1 MDQKNAYANFTKLIP
16 TDDGEVPFLRDIWG
30 FFSMKGVKTFF
41 ASVNPNNSFRLDL
54 EVCENLGCPIH
65 IFTDSDDIE
74 GKWAVVAKTL
84 KARKIDEADKDKQ
97 WLEGIQKK
105 WILPKNLVVK
115 KVNPSDW
122 SSMFSDLKQSPESRV
137 DLLKVEAYDE
147 RERMLLYSMLD
158 SGFRPGILLVKYT
171 VDPDANVSAMLVA
184 GHLQMSGYRLISS
197 KNNWFLYLYT
207 DICFYDSCSWRDE
220 TVQNPLVKYIV
231 ELFDVKQKAAKADVD
246 DTKESKED
254 TQSVETSTENME
266 AK

>member
-1 MDQKNAYANFTKLIP
+1 MDQKSAYANVTKLIT

-41 ASVNPNNSFRLDL
+41 VSVNPSNSFRLDL
-54 EVCENLGCPIH
+54 EICENLGCPIH
-65 IFTDSDDIE
+65 IFTDSDE
-74 GKWAVVAKTL
+74 VEEKWVIVAKTL

-115 KVNPSDW
+115 KVTSSDW
-122 SSMFSDLKQSPESRV
+122 SSMFSELKQTPESRV

-147 RERMLLYSMLD
+147 TERMLLYSMLD
-158 SGFRPGILLVKYT
+158 NGFRPGILLVKYT
-171 VDPDANVSAMLVA
+171 VDPDANVPAMLVA
-184 GHLQMSGYRLISS
+184 GHLQMSGYRLIST

-207 DICFYDSCSWRDE
+207 DVCFYDSCSWRDE
-220 TVQNPLVKYIV
+220 SVQNPLVKYIV
-231 ELFDVKQKAAKADVD
+231 ELFDVKQKAQTSKME
-246 DTKESKED
+246 ESQPAEKLA
-254 TQSVETSTENME
+254 ENLE

>member
-1 MDQKNAYANFTKLIP
+1 MYANFTKLIT

-41 ASVNPNNSFRLDL
+41 VSVNPSNSFRLDL
-54 EVCENLGCPIH
+54 EICENLGCPIH
-65 IFTDSDDIE
+65 IFTDSDAVE
-74 GKWAVVAKTL
+74 EKWAVVAKTL

-115 KVNPSDW
+115 KVTSSDW
-122 SSMFSDLKQSPESRV
+122 SSMFSELKKSPESRV

-147 RERMLLYSMLD
+147 TERMLLYSMLD
-158 SGFRPGILLVKYT
+158 NGFRPGILLVKYT
-171 VDPDANVSAMLVA
+171 VDPDANVPAMLVA
-184 GHLQMSGYRLISS
+184 GHLQMSGYRLIST

-207 DICFYDSCSWRDE
+207 DVCFYDSCSWRDD

-231 ELFDVKQKAAKADVD
+231 ELFDVKQKA
-246 DTKESKED
+246 
-254 TQSVETSTENME
+254 QTSTMEDSPPVEKNTENLE